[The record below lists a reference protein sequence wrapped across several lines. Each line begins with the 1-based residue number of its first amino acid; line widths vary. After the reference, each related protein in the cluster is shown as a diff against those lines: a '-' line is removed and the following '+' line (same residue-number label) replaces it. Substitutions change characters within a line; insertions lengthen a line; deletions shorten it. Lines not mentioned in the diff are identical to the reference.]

1 VNLSNK
7 VKIGDNIM
15 QKFVKLSALAMILA
29 MGAGCQ
35 QITREEFEAVKST
48 ADTALS
54 EARAAKSAADA
65 AASAAQATADEAK
78 RAADEANACCK
89 ANSDKIDQ
97 LWNRIMRK

>member
-1 VNLSNK
+1 
-7 VKIGDNIM
+7 M
-15 QKFVKLSALAMILA
+15 QKFVKLSALAAVLA
-29 MGAGCQ
+29 MAAGCQ

-65 AASAAQATADEAK
+65 AAAAASSAQASADAAK
-78 RAADEANACCK
+78 AAADQANACCA

-97 LWNRIMRK
+97 LWNRMMTK

>member
-1 VNLSNK
+1 
-7 VKIGDNIM
+7 M
-15 QKFVKLSALAMILA
+15 QMKFVKLSALALILA

-65 AASAAQATADEAK
+65 AASAASAAQASADEAK